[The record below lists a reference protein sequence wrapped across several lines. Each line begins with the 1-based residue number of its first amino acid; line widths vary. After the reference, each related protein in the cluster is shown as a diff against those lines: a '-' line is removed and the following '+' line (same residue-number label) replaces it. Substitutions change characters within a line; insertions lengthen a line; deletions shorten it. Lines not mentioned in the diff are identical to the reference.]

1 MASSSP
7 TSLKK
12 TRLSQDRDDGKLKGT
27 LAQTSAEGAREKTKR
42 RGSVR
47 KGGHRKSIS
56 ISKSSNWK
64 MLRSYNTI
72 QAARL
77 LLGNRSSLM
86 RMKGCELIQLCQERK
101 VAKGDRVLVLPGARE
116 KMDLMVGLVESTHQ
130 SELKSRQT
138 MPSSIQKIHQL
149 LQKRPGIVNFRDW
162 DDSTAIMAAARCG
175 AFEVVRYLINHHA
188 DLELKNNFA
197 VHRGSVVCLLRSL
210 SPFRGGRDALM
221 IASSTAGNFEVVREL
236 LEGARRRWAREP
248 SKKFRKWL
256 NARDVS
262 GRTALMNACMAAR
275 DTQNLLPR
283 SRMESLV
290 YFDLNIT
297 VLEADEMSGE
307 ERIIKLRKFDT
318 LKKPED
324 LLVALADKDARLGVE
339 EAVHYKH
346 ICFKCKMKPI
356 RGVRF
361 STNDDTASV
370 CKSCYEHKVEMRDR
384 LNLAQKDSKEIERR
398 YCLLAKN
405 KREQPPKKLDSE
417 LTLKQNG
424 VHSSSILMVVP
435 KSVHDRTMRRAERG
449 GMGTRWNTNS
459 ILDDT
464 KEHQPHQQSG
474 AHADKKM
481 ESRISRSEMV
491 IELLLHARASVRL
504 LDNDYQSAFDF
515 AQDDT
520 YLSLL
525 LMAQRPITREPSQHL
540 EHLLAGMESHFDLS
554 AVIDREAKSQSKA
567 RSGKN
572 KYNGHSHL
580 QLGDTTDHGRLG
592 MRNNPAGSLSRDV
605 PAIPEEDNKH
615 LSVDMATKKNGGGS
629 SGSKQRK
636 LHPLGISQNSTP
648 TRSPTS
654 AVELVAPKSTHVA
667 QKPAKRTIKRER
679 KKKIQQDDDLTPSMK
694 QILINSG
701 KIDPPRTRNKLL
713 RPMKEKEIQEKE
725 KKQAKRV
732 AIGKRVTLVVD
743 KT

>member
-1 MASSSP
+1 
-7 TSLKK
+7 
-12 TRLSQDRDDGKLKGT
+12 
-27 LAQTSAEGAREKTKR
+27 
-42 RGSVR
+42 
-47 KGGHRKSIS
+47 
-56 ISKSSNWK
+56 
-64 MLRSYNTI
+64 
-72 QAARL
+72 
-77 LLGNRSSLM
+77 M

-130 SELKSRQT
+130 SELKITMQHQYNMSRIMRKDNVEIIGHHKSRQT

-188 DLELKNNFA
+188 DLELKNNF
-197 VHRGSVVCLLRSL
+197 GET
-210 SPFRGGRDALM
+210 PLM

-449 GMGTRWNTNS
+449 GGASIAGPRSVSRLGNVARMQTMKPFTRMGTRWNTNS